1 MNLKESLSKYL
12 EDLSSSSP
20 TPGGGNV
27 SALCGVL
34 SSSLGMMVCSLT
46 IGKKKYLHFEKE
58 AILLKEKLENARHDF
73 LYLAEK
79 DNEAFDKVMDAFKLP
94 KETEEDKEARKEAI
108 ERATFDAAIVPADVI
123 KKCREIIPLLGEIAE
138 NGNQNSLSDAG
149 VAFSLI
155 STAAQ
160 GAFMNVL
167 INCASLSNQVTANE
181 FLVKTEII
189 YNEIREEAGA
199 AVDKIMKKMRSN

>member
-1 MNLKESLSKYL
+1 MKLNESLNKYL
-12 EDLSSSSP
+12 DDLSSSSP

-34 SSSLGMMVCSLT
+34 ASSLGMMVCGLT

-58 AILLKEKLENARHDF
+58 AVLLKEKLDNARQEF
-73 LYLAEK
+73 LNLAEK
-79 DNEAFDKVMDAFKLP
+79 DNEAFDKV
-94 KETEEDKEARKEAI
+94 I
-108 ERATFDAAIVPADVI
+108 EKATFDAAVVPADVI
-123 KKCREIIPLLGEIAE
+123 KKCKEIIEFLNDVAE
-138 NGNQNSLSDAG
+138 KGNQNSLSDAG
-149 VAFSLI
+149 VALSLV

-167 INCASLSNQVTANE
+167 INCASLSNQVAANE

-189 YNEIREEAGA
+189 YNEVREETGA
-199 AVDKIMKKMRSN
+199 AVEKIIRKMRGG

>member
-1 MNLKESLSKYL
+1 MNLNDSLKKYL
-12 EDLSSSSP
+12 DDLSSSSP

-34 SSSLGMMVCSLT
+34 ASSLGSMVCNLT

-58 AILLKEKLENARHDF
+58 AMQLKEKLGTAKEDF
-73 LYLAEK
+73 LMLAEK
-79 DNEAFDKVMDAFKLP
+79 DNQAFDKVMAAFKLP
-94 KETEEDKEARKEAI
+94 KETDDDKTARKEAI
-108 ERATFDAAIVPADVI
+108 ESATLDAAVVPAEVI
-123 KKCREIIPLLGEIAE
+123 KKCKEIIPLLNTIAE

-149 VAFSLI
+149 VAVSLI

-167 INCASLSNQVTANE
+167 INCASLSNQVAANE

-189 YNEIREEAGA
+189 YNEVKDEAGA
-199 AVDKIMKKMRSN
+199 SVNAIIKKMRG